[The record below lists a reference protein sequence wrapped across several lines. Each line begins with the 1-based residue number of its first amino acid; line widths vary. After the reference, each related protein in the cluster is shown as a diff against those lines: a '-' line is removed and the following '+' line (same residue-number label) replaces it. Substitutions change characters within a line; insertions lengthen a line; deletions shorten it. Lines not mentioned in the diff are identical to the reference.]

1 MLSPFDLCF
10 ESSSEELDESLEE
23 DEDEESLEESDA
35 IASTVDTWSAI
46 TATSGRS
53 LRRTRIHLCDRR
65 GRPLTV
71 FTHTVPKLVGEAKF
85 WVTAVVMSKL
95 RTTCHQPPGTNT
107 VSPTNHRIR
116 SLFEPQDVT
125 TRKMTVSFNKTFINK
140 RPKLLKKL

>member
-53 LRRTRIHLCDRR
+53 LRRTL
-65 GRPLTV
+65 
-71 FTHTVPKLVGEAKF
+71 LV
-85 WVTAVVMSKL
+85 V
-95 RTTCHQPPGTNT
+95 
-107 VSPTNHRIR
+107 R
-116 SLFEPQDVT
+116 SL
-125 TRKMTVSFNKTFINK
+125 N
-140 RPKLLKKL
+140 